1 MAGGGGGGGDAGLLA
16 GLTQGLMAGSHTH
29 TTLHIG
35 NLKVAVAVAVA

>member
-29 TTLHIG
+29 TPSPTHSFIS
-35 NLKVAVAVAVA
+35 NVSK